1 MGNNYRIPI
10 LLEQFMSWEREFS
23 HEVEYLETPTG
34 LYLGID
40 FKETG
45 GYFCTPVD
53 SYPFA
58 RTGVDGIHYAL
69 LTDFGYVTNLDEAPV
84 IRVSPMDSD
93 RVSLVAR
100 NLHDF
105 FALYLFDELVT
116 MNEYSS
122 EEEYLEY
129 VRKEEAKNLNSE
141 WFDHER
147 WKQEKVKVQN
157 SILEKFSLSPLSNP
171 VQYRQEIQLERNLQ
185 VTTLTKDFLGVVL
198 PKEISGE
205 TEVLIAS
212 VRDLQHSACFD
223 RAIIESHA
231 KELNQRGF
239 THEAQSLLARLLQ

>member
-1 MGNNYRIPI
+1 MGNAYQIPI
-10 LLEQFMSWEREFS
+10 LLEQLMSWERGFS
-23 HEVEYLETPTG
+23 HEVDYLETPTG

-40 FKETG
+40 TKETG

-58 RTGVDGIHYAL
+58 RTGVDGIHYAF
-69 LTDFGYVTNLDEAPV
+69 LTDFGHVTNLDEAPV

-129 VRKEEAKNLNSE
+129 VRKEEAKDLNSE
-141 WFDHER
+141 WFDHDR
-147 WKQEKVKVQN
+147 WKREKAIVQN
-157 SILEKFSLSPLSNP
+157 SISETFNIFPISNP
-171 VQYRQEIQLERNLQ
+171 VQYMQEIRLERSLQ
-185 VTTLTKDFLGVVL
+185 VSTLTKDSLGIVL
-198 PKEISGE
+198 SKVIPGE
-205 TEVLIAS
+205 SEVLIAS
-212 VRDLQHSACFD
+212 VRDFQYSACFD
-223 RAIIESHA
+223 RAIIEPLA
-231 KELNQRGF
+231 KELVQLGF
-239 THEAQSLLARLLQ
+239 IHEAQSLLARMLQ